1 MRSFKELK
9 HLPQF
14 SGIYAFKG
22 INDRSGM
29 YSYIGM
35 ASQLRDRVSQHLIR
49 RDSSVTTGA
58 STVVLN
64 PDKISECHWWVHD
77 SFNDKIYLEAAE
89 LIAFNKFN
97 PTLTSRGTVSNQ
109 AKVISSETKFK
120 DEMDLLFDNIPS
132 GYAVFYDLEWAIEK
146 IKELEKEIEILKAK

>member
-1 MRSFKELK
+1 MRSYKELR

-58 STVVLN
+58 STVALN

-77 SFNDKIYLEAAE
+77 SFTDKGYLEAAE

-97 PTLTSRGTVSNQ
+97 PTLTSRGSVSNQ
-109 AKVISSETKFK
+109 AKEISSETNFK
-120 DEMDLLFDNIPS
+120 DDMDSLFDNIPS
-132 GYAVFYDLEWAIEK
+132 GYAIFYDLDWAIEK
-146 IKELEKEIEILKAK
+146 IKELEKEIELLKNK

>member
-1 MRSFKELK
+1 MRSFNELR

-49 RDSSVTTGA
+49 RDSS
-58 STVVLN
+58 SK
-64 PDKISECHWWVHD
+64 P
-77 SFNDKIYLEAAE
+77 
-89 LIAFNKFN
+89 
-97 PTLTSRGTVSNQ
+97 R
-109 AKVISSETKFK
+109 
-120 DEMDLLFDNIPS
+120 
-132 GYAVFYDLEWAIEK
+132 
-146 IKELEKEIEILKAK
+146 

>member
-1 MRSFKELK
+1 MRSFNELR

-58 STVVLN
+58 STVALN
-64 PDKISECHWWVHD
+64 PDKISECHWWGGGYSCFLRIQNGGFHVYD
-77 SFNDKIYLEAAE
+77 GDEYPGYYVCEK
-89 LIAFNKFN
+89 
-97 PTLTSRGTVSNQ
+97 SR
-109 AKVISSETKFK
+109 
-120 DEMDLLFDNIPS
+120 
-132 GYAVFYDLEWAIEK
+132 
-146 IKELEKEIEILKAK
+146 